1 MRNVVKLAQLAL
13 VPGFALMGTG
23 IQSPPA
29 AAANLEAHLRGS
41 YAFTITR
48 ACTYSPLPFVGPVF
62 ALPSLT
68 TPPPVPPLP
77 PGSSIYR
84 QSGADSGIVTFNGDG
99 TGTSTG
105 RSRSMNI
112 TSTTTTAPI
121 SVSEFTTTF
130 EYTVNG
136 DGIVD
141 TKSLSNFKI
150 VFGSPSV
157 LGNEGTVSEQR
168 GRLQIS
174 HGNSMLVTAPSGD
187 PIVEVQNLPGAIP
200 EDQYRIC
207 VRSGTFVKLPGG

>member
-1 MRNVVKLAQLAL
+1 
-13 VPGFALMGTG
+13 
-23 IQSPPA
+23 
-29 AAANLEAHLRGS
+29 
-41 YAFTITR
+41 
-48 ACTYSPLPFVGPVF
+48 
-62 ALPSLT
+62 
-68 TPPPVPPLP
+68 
-77 PGSSIYR
+77 
-84 QSGADSGIVTFNGDG
+84 
-99 TGTSTG
+99 
-105 RSRSMNI
+105 MNI

-130 EYTVNG
+130 EYTVNA

-157 LGNEGTVSEQR
+157 LGHEGTVSEQH